1 MAHYFYQSEQK
12 EDSIKW
18 YIDCEWNNNL
28 DFESNPMDLDI
39 CTITLNN
46 VNDYWTSIVTRK
58 DLDNF
63 INPNAI
69 FNKLNQVVTK
79 GLQGETDFE
88 GQELSWKINQEKNK
102 CEMSLIGYMAGS
114 LPYQLGSIHMT
125 KVTSISKKQKVMEHW
140 MDNTIKQYQTDKQ
153 TRNALSKRN
162 KDLELYRKQ
171 MEKELEDLTRE
182 KVESDMIVIEK
193 MKQLINSKKR
203 RLHKVIMERDQLLK
217 QVEAQQGLND
227 KSHNNKQEEQSKPS
241 SSLSQTIPKKR
252 GRPSSSSSIKNEN
265 TQVKR
270 TRTNSTLSTQ
280 KQKKQRLIKEE
291 EEEEEDNDGEEREN
305 ENNSKT
311 GKHYNLR
318 RQKSI
323 QSSGDETDD
332 GVIASNPSNPS
343 STKNTTTETTKIK
356 SDDITSS
363 SHNNI
368 NNNTDTD
375 DNDSDDMFAGVV
387 PKLRRRINPSQSLK
401 SKGKRIARNA
411 SDESDSD

>member
-1 MAHYFYQSEQK
+1 MVHYFYQSEQK

-63 INPNAI
+63 MNPNAI
-69 FNKLNQVVTK
+69 LNKLNQVVTK

-114 LPYQLGSIHMT
+114 LPYQLGSIHVT
-125 KVTSISKKQKVMEHW
+125 KVTSLSEKQKVMENW
-140 MDNTIKQYQTDKQ
+140 MENTTKQYQIDKQ
-153 TRNALSKRN
+153 TRNALSARN
-162 KDLELYRKQ
+162 KDLELNRKQ
-171 MEKELEDLTRE
+171 MEKELENLTQE
-182 KVESDMIVIEK
+182 KVESDMMVIEK

-203 RLHKVIMERDQLLK
+203 RVHKVMMERNQLLK
-217 QVEAQQGLND
+217 QVEAQQALDN
-227 KSHNNKQEEQSKPS
+227 NNKQEQSIPS
-241 SSLSQTIPKKR
+241 SSLPQTIPKKR
-252 GRPSSSSSIKNEN
+252 GRPTSSSSSIKNEN

-270 TRTNSTLSTQ
+270 TRTNPTVSTR
-280 KQKKQRLIKEE
+280 KQKKQKLIKEE
-291 EEEEEDNDGEEREN
+291 EEDEDDDVDGEEGEN
-305 ENNSKT
+305 ENKSKNA
-311 GKHYNLR
+311 KQYNLR

-332 GVIASNPSNPS
+332 GNNPIIASNPITTSNS
-343 STKNTTTETTKIK
+343 SNTVNTTTETRKVKFKDIK
-356 SDDITSS
+356 SSS
-363 SHNNI
+363 
-368 NNNTDTD
+368 D
-375 DNDSDDMFAGVV
+375 DNDDSDDMFAGVV
-387 PKLRRRINPSQSLK
+387 PKLRRRINSSQSSK

-411 SDESDSD
+411 SDESDTD